1 MNQFAEKELEI
12 LRRTVDIAEKI
23 QGKTVIDSPEI
34 QQIIHIVEAF
44 LRTTKCIC
52 YGGTAI
58 NNILPVQSQF
68 YNKEVEIPDY
78 DFYSTSALN
87 HAKQL
92 ADIYVAEGFTEVE
105 AKAGMHHGTYKVF
118 VNFIP
123 VADISQL
130 SDEIFKKMDKDA
142 IKIDGILYA
151 PPNFLRMGMY
161 LELSRPKGDVSRWE
175 KVLKRL
181 ILLNQHYPLEVKN
194 CHSSDLQR
202 VFHKNPDTMEKLYS
216 VILNS
221 FTSMGLIFF
230 GGYANA
236 MYSKYMPKRLK
247 VNLQK
252 IPDFDV
258 LSEDPKR
265 SATILKERLTENNYK
280 NITITKR
287 DNIGEIVANHYEIK
301 VGKET
306 VAFIYKPLACHSY
319 NILRIH
325 GTTIKIAT
333 IDTML
338 SFYLAFI
345 YSNRPYYDDDR
356 ILCMAHKL
364 FVVQQKNRLKQKGLL
379 KRFSLKCYGEQS
391 TLETMRLEKS
401 TKYKELE
408 RGSKA
413 FEEWFLKYSPGESS
427 VKRKK
432 KQSNKKTKHKKG
444 HTKHKTKK
452 QK

>member
-1 MNQFAEKELEI
+1 MNKFAEKELEI
-12 LRRTVDIAEKI
+12 LRRSVDIAEKI

-34 QQIIHIVEAF
+34 QQIIIIVEEF
-44 LRTTKCIC
+44 LRKTKCIC

-68 YNKEVEIPDY
+68 YNKSVEIPDY
-78 DFYSTSALN
+78 DFYSTSALK
-87 HAKQL
+87 HAKEL
-92 ADIYVAEGFTEVE
+92 ADIYITEGFTEVE
-105 AKAGMHHGTYKVF
+105 AKSGMHYGTYKVF

-130 SDEIFKKMDKDA
+130 SNEIFKKMNKEA
-142 IKIDGILYA
+142 IKIDGILYS

-181 ILLNQHYPLEVKN
+181 ILLNQHYPLGVKN
-194 CHSSDLQR
+194 CKASDLQR
-202 VFHKNPDTMEKLYS
+202 VFHKNPDMMEDLYS
-216 VILNS
+216 VILDS
-221 FTSMGLIFF
+221 FISSGLVFF

-247 VNLQK
+247 EKLKK

-258 LSEDPKR
+258 LSDDPKR
-265 SATILKERLTENNYK
+265 SAIILKERLVEQKYK
-280 NITITKR
+280 NITIIKR
-287 DNIGEIVANHYEIK
+287 ENIGEIVATHYEIK

-319 NILRIH
+319 NIVNIH
-325 GTTIKIAT
+325 GKTLKIAT

-364 FVVQQKNRLKQKGLL
+364 FIVQQQNRLQQKGLL
-379 KRFSLKCYGEQS
+379 KRFSLKCYGKQS

-401 TKYKELE
+401 NKYKELD
-408 RGSKA
+408 RNSKA
-413 FEEWFLKYSPGESS
+413 FEEWFLKYSPGDPKFKKTR
-427 VKRKK
+427 KRK
-432 KQSNKKTKHKKG
+432 Q
-444 HTKHKTKK
+444 TKHKT
-452 QK
+452 QKIF